1 MMHWYESCP
10 GTASPKEFFIKHS
23 TNMKMMRNLITVSG
37 TLRIEQYCQPLQPL
51 KKNTNDDLT
60 RHSYIA
66 NLKITS
72 SWYRRKSKAITGVK
86 NTGSYIPWKYTT
98 CGQMVASNMIQC
110 FISDDNNQYIFFF
123 LFQVQTMLV
132 DYLKANHPL
141 RKKLIYLIY
150 LFDGCR
156 G

>member
-1 MMHWYESCP
+1 MNKKSLQLARIIYYFQRNTPKCKQWVFKVLYLETQTVCSGRLKNYSLCLCLQCSSKCCNASWCNGLGPRTRTRIVCSSESSKCMMHWYESCP

-72 SWYRRKSKAITGVK
+72 S
-86 NTGSYIPWKYTT
+86 
-98 CGQMVASNMIQC
+98 
-110 FISDDNNQYIFFF
+110 
-123 LFQVQTMLV
+123 
-132 DYLKANHPL
+132 
-141 RKKLIYLIY
+141 
-150 LFDGCR
+150 
-156 G
+156 

>member
-1 MMHWYESCP
+1 MHRCESCP
-10 GTASPKEFFIKHS
+10 GTATPKEFFIQHS
-23 TNMKMMRNLITVSG
+23 ANMKMTRNLITVSG

-51 KKNTNDDLT
+51 TKNTNDDLA
-60 RHSYIA
+60 RHSYIS

-72 SWYRRKSKAITGVK
+72 SWYRRKPKAITGVK
-86 NTGSYIPWKYTT
+86 NTESYIPWKYTT
-98 CGQMVASNMIQC
+98 CDQMVASNMIQC